1 MNNPTDDYD
10 SPWKESLT
18 CYFPEF
24 LDFYFPWHIRRS
36 TGLNPIGDKQQI
48 IDLFA
53 VIDWLMTLLPE
64 LEKQLWTSISELE
77 RNIKMPYVTSIERIG
92 IEKGI
97 EKGRQEGRQEEGVF
111 FLRRL
116 LD

>member
-1 MNNPTDDYD
+1 
-10 SPWKESLT
+10 
-18 CYFPEF
+18 
-24 LDFYFPWHIRRS
+24 
-36 TGLNPIGDKQQI
+36 
-48 IDLFA
+48 
-53 VIDWLMTLLPE
+53 MTLLPE
-64 LEKQLWTSISELE
+64 LEKQLWTSMSELE

-116 LD
+116 LN